1 MGLPLESAGEH
12 LRAAGATSS
21 PLERALHA
29 RIAARRAAAEVLA
42 GGRRARVDGDA
53 VWEVV
58 PDVAPELGE
67 WARYFSDADL
77 CDLGVSRPASPREV
91 DDLLR
96 GSSDFVTLVAGRLEV
111 PPPVAGTLPLAPLRV
126 ARGVRVGGRA

>member
-1 MGLPLESAGEH
+1 MNIAWLGWFLRSHAADGVEDVTELGDGGWRYRRVIALPHGPALATVTTPTRTTPTDTPPAGAGFLDAQLEH
-12 LRAAGATSS
+12 L
-21 PLERALHA
+21 
-29 RIAARRAAAEVLA
+29 
-42 GGRRARVDGDA
+42 
-53 VWEVV
+53 
-58 PDVAPELGE
+58 
-67 WARYFSDADL
+67 DL
-77 CDLGVSRPASPREV
+77 RDLGVSRPASPREV